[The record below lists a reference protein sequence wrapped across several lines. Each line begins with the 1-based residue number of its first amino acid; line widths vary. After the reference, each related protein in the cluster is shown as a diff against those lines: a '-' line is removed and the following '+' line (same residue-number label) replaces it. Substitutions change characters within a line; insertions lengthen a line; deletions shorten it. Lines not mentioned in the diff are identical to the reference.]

1 VSAGRPYV
9 KDGLTAVTPFL
20 LVPDIA
26 AASAFYV
33 RVFGAV
39 EIRRDP
45 DAAGVAQHA
54 VLRIDEAPI
63 ELGRH
68 AVTARSD
75 LNVLPALG
83 VHLFVPDVDAVYER
97 AVAAGAA
104 AKPPVDMP
112 YGDREAAIVDPFG
125 VTWWVA
131 TNRSGTTKS

>member
-1 VSAGRPYV
+1 MSPGRPYV

-20 LVPDIA
+20 LVPDISA
-26 AASAFYV
+26 AVAFYV

-39 EIRRDP
+39 EVRRDP
-45 DAAGVAQHA
+45 DPTGVAQHA

-75 LNVLPALG
+75 LDVLPSLG
-83 VHLFVPDVDAVYER
+83 VHLFVPDVDAVHER
-97 AVAAGAA
+97 ALAAGAA
-104 AKPPVDMP
+104 ARPPTDMP

-125 VTWWVA
+125 ITWWVA
-131 TNRSGTTKS
+131 TNQSRTTRS